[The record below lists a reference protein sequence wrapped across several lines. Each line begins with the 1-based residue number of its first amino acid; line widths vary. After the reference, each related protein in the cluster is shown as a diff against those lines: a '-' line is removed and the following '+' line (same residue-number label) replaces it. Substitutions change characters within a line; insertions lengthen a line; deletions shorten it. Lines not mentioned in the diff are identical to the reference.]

1 MDGVFSSETL
11 LFELRIV
18 LTADEARILDNFLLV
33 LFFGTEI
40 GESVDDDTK
49 DEVQNDDDDDE
60 EEDHV
65 VDDSGREERLLS
77 MGTMELEG
85 VTNDLTCKCS

>member
-1 MDGVFSSETL
+1 MDGVFSFETL
-11 LFELRIV
+11 LFDLRIV

-40 GESVDDDTK
+40 GECVDDDAK
-49 DEVQNDDDDDE
+49 DQVQNDNDDDE

-65 VDDSGREERLLS
+65 EDDPGREKRLL
-77 MGTMELEG
+77 
-85 VTNDLTCKCS
+85 

>member
-1 MDGVFSSETL
+1 MDGVFSSETV

-40 GESVDDDTK
+40 GESVDDDAK
-49 DEVQNDDDDDE
+49 D
-60 EEDHV
+60 
-65 VDDSGREERLLS
+65 
-77 MGTMELEG
+77 
-85 VTNDLTCKCS
+85 